1 VLEFVWRYKKLETKC
16 NVKHIDLVRRGI
28 TQTNTNVFNIGK
40 HHEHETCANYTQ
52 VDQRQGRR
60 EVLSIF
66 KQNLKRFGIFLCFTA
81 SRTLIDR

>member
-1 VLEFVWRYKKLETKC
+1 MLEFVWRYKKLETKC

-60 EVLSIF
+60 EVLS
-66 KQNLKRFGIFLCFTA
+66 
-81 SRTLIDR
+81 SR